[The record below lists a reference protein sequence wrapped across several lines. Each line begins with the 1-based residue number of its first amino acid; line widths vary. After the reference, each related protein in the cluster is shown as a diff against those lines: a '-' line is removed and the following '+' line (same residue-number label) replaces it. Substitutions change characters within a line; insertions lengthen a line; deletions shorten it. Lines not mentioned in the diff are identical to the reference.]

1 MIQILNPNLYLS
13 ALSLYEFVL
22 WLSWYNFIQ
31 RIRRS
36 SETSKKMKNVIVAA
50 TSTNTSTDDAV
61 GATANTKKKL
71 KHTSKTVTK
80 ETAADAANPTEG
92 TNVIINN
99 SSAKKSGK

>member
-22 WLSWYNFIQ
+22 WLLWYNFIQ
-31 RIRRS
+31 QIRRS
-36 SETSKKMKNVIVAA
+36 SETLKKSKNVIVAA

>member
-1 MIQILNPNLYLS
+1 MQ
-13 ALSLYEFVL
+13 
-22 WLSWYNFIQ
+22 
-31 RIRRS
+31 
-36 SETSKKMKNVIVAA
+36 KKKRKAKKTENVIVAA

-80 ETAADAANPTEG
+80 ETAADAANPMEG

-99 SSAKKSGK
+99 SSAKKGVK